1 MFSNLASY
9 IFGAAPVENGD
20 PAADVQVP
28 QEAEEVV
35 PNIVEK
41 VEEDEWEMVGEE
53 SPSLTL
59 GSLNDPTQRSALGS
73 TGSSDPSMDSEDSGD
88 VPASAHREGEDSAF
102 TRTARRLTVP
112 FGSLA
117 ATTSLS
123 EVRSIRAA
131 QSLKV
136 KESGK
141 HLTSKALDRR
151 NKAVKHHHV
160 GHSATKNKVPTMA
173 LKASGSSRHLKQC

>member
-73 TGSSDPSMDSEDSGD
+73 TGSSDPEKSIFESVRSN
-88 VPASAHREGEDSAF
+88 
-102 TRTARRLTVP
+102 LN
-112 FGSLA
+112 
-117 ATTSLS
+117 SLS
-123 EVRSIRAA
+123 CSCRFDS
-131 QSLKV
+131 
-136 KESGK
+136 
-141 HLTSKALDRR
+141 
-151 NKAVKHHHV
+151 
-160 GHSATKNKVPTMA
+160 
-173 LKASGSSRHLKQC
+173 

>member
-88 VPASAHREGEDSAF
+88 VPASAHREGEVSAF

-112 FGSLA
+112 FGS
-117 ATTSLS
+117 SKHS
-123 EVRSIRAA
+123 GCPKPQGEGVREAFDLEGTGSPQQGCEASSCWA
-131 QSLKV
+131 FGHEEQGAYHGPQGLWLKPTPEAMLNCLFLRFV
-136 KESGK
+136 K
-141 HLTSKALDRR
+141 
-151 NKAVKHHHV
+151 
-160 GHSATKNKVPTMA
+160 
-173 LKASGSSRHLKQC
+173 